1 MQLPVDREDLLLLA
15 REGDRAL
22 REIPSTGDRK
32 VAGRRAATQFE
43 LGRVHDR
50 LGEPRK
56 AERYFAEAG
65 TGLWELGYRD
75 FSAAARLSQI
85 RIAVADGRKK
95 EALTTMERMVEQFG
109 GFPTLE
115 NARIRPAAGLTM
127 WLWLLDEANDYK
139 RLYEVS
145 GIALAMLDPSVS
157 TNERVSFGK
166 ALAWRATS
174 ADELGYKDEA
184 VEMYEKAIA
193 SLEREESD
201 EGVDALLD
209 HAISTVAQVLF
220 ELDRDEEAAAAYART
235 IERFKGRK
243 TLSARLRLAVARLW
257 LKGYPR
263 WSRK

>member
-15 REGDRAL
+15 REGERAL
-22 REIPSTGDRK
+22 REIPSAGNPK

-50 LGEPRK
+50 LGEPRE
-56 AERYFAEAG
+56 AERHFAEAA

-75 FSAAARLSQI
+75 FSAAARLSQV
-85 RIAVADGRKK
+85 RTAAADGRKK

-115 NARIRPAAGLTM
+115 NARIRPAAGLSM
-127 WLWLLDEANDYK
+127 WLWLLGDASDYK
-139 RLYEVS
+139 RLYEAS

-166 ALAWRATS
+166 ALAWRARS
-174 ADELGYKDEA
+174 ADELGNKDEA
-184 VEMYEKAIA
+184 VEMYQKAIA
-193 SLEREESD
+193 SLEQEES
-201 EGVDALLD
+201 EEELDALLD

-220 ELDRDEEAAAAYART
+220 DLDRDDEAAAAYART
-235 IERFKGRK
+235 IERFKGKR
-243 TLSARLRLAVARLW
+243 TLSARFTLAVARLW
-257 LKGYPR
+257 LKSYAR
-263 WSRK
+263 WSAK